1 MTQTPQHDP
10 VDEHRLIVAGS
21 GGQGVVTLGELVCMA
36 GLAEDRTVTHLRSYG
51 AEVRGGTANCQVV
64 ISSSTI
70 YCPVVEEADSLIIL
84 NQLSYDRFIGAL
96 KPGGLLLVNSSAV
109 DVDESDC
116 AGARVVA
123 LPAAEVAAQM
133 GDIRVANVMLLGA
146 YAELT
151 GLVRAESCRAALQDV
166 LGKRKPE
173 LLNLNV
179 RALVRG
185 LELARERSHAADAAR
200 ETA

>member
-1 MTQTPQHDP
+1 MTQRIQI
-10 VDEHRLIVAGS
+10 EHRLIVAGS
-21 GGQGVVTLGELVCMA
+21 GGQGVVTLGELLCVA
-36 GLAEDRTVTHLRSYG
+36 ALAEGRVVTYLPAYG
-51 AEVRGGTANCQVV
+51 AEVRGGTANCHVV

-70 YCPVVEEADSLIIL
+70 YYPVVEEADSLIVL

-96 KPGGLLLVNSSAV
+96 KPGGMLLVNSSAV

-116 AGARVVA
+116 AGARVVG
-123 LPAAEVAAQM
+123 LPVAELAAQM
-133 GDIRVANVMLLGA
+133 GDIRVGNVMLLGA

-151 GLVRAESCRAALQDV
+151 GLVRTENCRAALHDV

-173 LLNLNV
+173 LLDLNV
-179 RALVRG
+179 RALAQG
-185 LELARERSHAADAAR
+185 FELAGEQSPAPDAAR